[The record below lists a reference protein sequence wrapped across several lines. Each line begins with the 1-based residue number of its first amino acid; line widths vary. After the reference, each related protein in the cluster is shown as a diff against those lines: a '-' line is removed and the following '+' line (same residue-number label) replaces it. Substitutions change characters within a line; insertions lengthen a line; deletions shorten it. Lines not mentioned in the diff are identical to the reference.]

1 MQGSLRARLPNLAAE
16 TGMQQNN
23 DGTADIS
30 DQRILRLQTVCL
42 MILSL
47 AAVIHLLVNLRSV
60 LVPFIVAVFIVSGV
74 SPILERLQRH
84 LHVSRIVAAAIAFSV
99 GASLSVLFGIS
110 VWLSVAELQGRS
122 DEYLQGVRSL
132 TGRIE
137 PFIPAAILD
146 AATEIP
152 AAANGREAGS
162 GIPGVQS
169 MIRSGIAQVSQVLG
183 EVLSSGTVV
192 LIFVFFLLLG
202 APQKQLR
209 NHTLRQFDQQVKSY
223 LSLKTIISI
232 FTGLAFG
239 LALRLFGVPMAL
251 TFGVLAF
258 LMNFIPNIG
267 PVIASA
273 LPLPLILL
281 DPNASATWMCCV
293 IITIFAIQLISG
305 NLLEPRI
312 MGESANLHPVTILLA
327 LMFWGTI
334 WGIVGMFLATPV
346 TAVIRIGLER
356 IPFTRSLA
364 MLMAGQIPED

>member
-1 MQGSLRARLPNLAAE
+1 
-16 TGMQQNN
+16 MQQGDRNST
-23 DGTADIS
+23 DVS
-30 DQRILRLQTVCL
+30 DQRILKLQTVCL

-60 LVPFIVAVFIVSGV
+60 LVPFVVAVFIVSGV
-74 SPILERLQRH
+74 APILERLQRR
-84 LHVSRIVAAAIAFSV
+84 LHVSRIVAAAIAFTV

-110 VWLSVAELQGRS
+110 VWLSAMELQGRS

-132 TGRIE
+132 TKRIE
-137 PFIPAAILD
+137 PWIPAVLLD
-146 AATEIP
+146 AATENP
-152 AAANGREAGS
+152 DAVPGVNGREKNG
-162 GIPGVQS
+162 GVPGVQS
-169 MIRSGIAQVSQVLG
+169 MIRTGIAHVTQVLG
-183 EVLSSGTVV
+183 ELLSSGTIV

-202 APQKQLR
+202 APQEQLR
-209 NHTLRQFDQQVKSY
+209 NQTLRQFDQQVKSY
-223 LSLKTIISI
+223 LTLKTIISI

-239 LALRLFGVPMAL
+239 LALRLFGVPMAM

-267 PVIASA
+267 PVLASV

-281 DPNASATWMCCV
+281 DPNASVTWMCCV
-293 IITIFAIQLISG
+293 IITILSIQLISG
-305 NLLEPRI
+305 NLIEPRI

-334 WGIVGMFLATPV
+334 WGIVGMFLATPI

-356 IPFTRSLA
+356 IPFTQSLA